1 MGGKGDNKHSFSS
14 ERINNVMSR
23 FIKLYTHNDTGH
35 NSCKDTDN
43 NQPAIIPEMETLL
56 TSAIRRAN
64 VRTWRN
70 TNNDTRNICVML
82 HAIKPYPQMM
92 SAILPTMMPPIIH
105 AQYPLRCSQ
114 QLFTI
119 VPENYTR
126 KGSAIMRTII
136 PTIIFTNFS
145 AIVPAITHT
154 YIRKDTCNNTH
165 NTHKCFCN
173 GIRNSIHDEGYPI
186 GYPQ

>member
-14 ERINNVMSR
+14 ERIYNVMSL
-23 FIKLYTHNDTGH
+23 FIKLLTHINIGH
-35 NSCKDTDN
+35 NIRKDTDN
-43 NQPAIIPEMETLL
+43 NATLNN
-56 TSAIRRAN
+56 TRNENRIDISAKARKC
-64 VRTWRN
+64 TWRN

-105 AQYPLRCSQ
+105 VQYPLRCSQ

-119 VPENYTR
+119 VPENYTQ

-154 YIRKDTCNNTH
+154 YIRKDTCNNTN

-173 GIRNSIHDEGYPI
+173 GIRNSIPDEGYPI
-186 GYPQ
+186 GYP